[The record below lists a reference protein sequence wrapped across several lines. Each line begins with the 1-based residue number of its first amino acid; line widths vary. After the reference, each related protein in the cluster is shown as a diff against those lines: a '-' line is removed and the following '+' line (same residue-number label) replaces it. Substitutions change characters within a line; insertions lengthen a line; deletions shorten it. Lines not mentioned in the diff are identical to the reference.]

1 MVHYNLL
8 SEELAPNTNLV
19 YNKEVERLII
29 YSIGQFLVLSL
40 CGGVVL

>member
-8 SEELAPNTNLV
+8 SEELPNTNLV